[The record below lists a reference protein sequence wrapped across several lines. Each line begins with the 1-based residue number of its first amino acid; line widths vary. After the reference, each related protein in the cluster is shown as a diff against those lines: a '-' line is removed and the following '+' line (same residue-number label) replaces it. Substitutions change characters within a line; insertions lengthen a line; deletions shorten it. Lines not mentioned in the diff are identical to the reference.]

1 MLSWN
6 KIAVAVSLCLGTAAA
21 QPALTTIQD
30 VLYRADGSRFSG
42 TLYITYDSFLGGDS
56 TNIATANLTVPIV
69 NGSLRVRLAPTTQA
83 SAGAQYNVT
92 YNAAGINQFTETWAV
107 PPSAVAL
114 RVRDVRIAAGTVV
127 GPEPVISPVQIS
139 DVVGLQNELE
149 VRPMRGVG
157 FGLGR
162 AAVINSSGQ
171 IDGASGALTDCVR
184 VDGSSGPCGT
194 GAGGV
199 LSGSFADA
207 EVPGGTI
214 NGSNT
219 VFTLGHVPSPA
230 TSLQLYR
237 NGLRMRVDSDFQL
250 NGSTITFFVASTPQA
265 GDLLVAN
272 YRYADPLNPLST
284 LAAAQVVCSAVGGS
298 TSSNIMAQLG
308 SCTIPAGV
316 LGSGDRVEIRYTF
329 GHTGSATGFT
339 GEVRVGNTTVV
350 SRTAGS
356 TDSLFTGK
364 TEFPLYSGAQA
375 WSTESWGTSLAFA
388 VGAGST
394 AENTAQALT
403 LTFRGQMSASTSDTL
418 ALRNFTVIRYP
429 AQTNP

>member
-6 KIAVAVSLCLGTAAA
+6 KIAAVAAVCMGTAAA

-30 VLYRADGSRFSG
+30 TLYRADGTRFNG
-42 TLYITYDSFLGGDS
+42 TMYITYDSFLGGDS

-69 NGSLRVRLAPTTQA
+69 NGSLRVRLVPTTQA
-83 SAGAQYNVT
+83 SAGAQYTVT

-107 PPSAVAL
+107 PPSAVPL
-114 RVRDVRIAAGTVV
+114 RVRDVRISSGTVV

-139 DVVGLQNELE
+139 DVVGLQNELD
-149 VRPMRGVG
+149 VRPMRGIG

-171 IDGASGALTDCVR
+171 IDGASGNLTDCVR
-184 VDGSSGPCGT
+184 VDGSSGSCG
-194 GAGGV
+194 GGGGGV
-199 LSGSFADA
+199 LSGAFADG

-219 VFTLGHVPSPA
+219 VFTLTRVPAPA
-230 TSLQLYR
+230 SSLQLYR
-237 NGLRMRVDSDFQL
+237 NGLRMRANVDFQL
-250 NGSTITFFVASTPQA
+250 SGSTVTFFVASTPQA
-265 GDLLVAN
+265 GDQLVAN
-272 YRYADPLNPLST
+272 YRYADPTNPLGS

-298 TSSNIMAQLG
+298 TSSTITTQLG
-308 SCTIPAGV
+308 SCTVPAGL
-316 LGSGDRVEIRYTF
+316 LGSGDRLEIRYMF

-339 GEVRVGNTTVV
+339 SEVRVGGTTVV
-350 SRTAGS
+350 SRTSGG
-356 TDSLFTGK
+356 TDSLFTGE
-364 TEFPLYSGAQA
+364 TGFGLYSGAQA
-375 WSTESWGTSLAFA
+375 WSTQSWGTGLSFA
-388 VGAGST
+388 VGAGSS

-403 LTFRGQMSASTSDTL
+403 VTFRGQMAASTSDTL